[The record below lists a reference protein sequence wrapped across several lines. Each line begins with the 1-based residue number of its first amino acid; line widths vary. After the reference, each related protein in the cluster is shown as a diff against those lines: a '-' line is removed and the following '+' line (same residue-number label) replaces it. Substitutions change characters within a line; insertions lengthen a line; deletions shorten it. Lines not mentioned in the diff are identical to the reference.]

1 MKTKSFIGAFV
12 LFALMGAMILVSAPH
27 MAITTVRWLGVAALF
42 IYGWACRSNTIW
54 IMVCLVAGVCLG
66 HDFPAIGQ
74 HGRLP
79 SMIFIRLVK
88 CIIAPLLFAM
98 LVRGI
103 AQQSDIKRTGRM
115 ALKAIIY
122 FEVVSTIALVLG
134 LAAINISKA
143 GLGVNLGG
151 AHEEK
156 VQLTKVSGQ
165 EVVLNAF
172 PENIAKA
179 VAEGKVLQV
188 IIFSLLFGLGLALSP
203 EEKRKPL
210 LDFCEAVAQ
219 TMFKF
224 TKIVMYFAP
233 IAVGGAM
240 AYTISHMGFSVLYN
254 LGKLLTTLYVALIV
268 FVIFVLLPIV
278 LIYRLPLRRLI
289 KVAAEPCTIAFATT
303 SSEAAMPTALKNLE
317 EFGVSRRVCAFVY
330 PLGMSFN
337 QDGASIYQSL
347 AVVFVAQTSGIH
359 MSWGTQ
365 LMLLFTLMIM
375 SKGMAG
381 VPRGSLIYVMAASVQ
396 FGLPLEPIFMILGI
410 DELMDMPRTAVNV
423 LGNCVATTV
432 VAKSEND
439 FHLTAETEPAALTA
453 TLTSQSGR

>member
-1 MKTKSFIGAFV
+1 M
-12 LFALMGAMILVSAPH
+12 
-27 MAITTVRWLGVAALF
+27 
-42 IYGWACRSNTIW
+42 
-54 IMVCLVAGVCLG
+54 
-66 HDFPAIGQ
+66 
-74 HGRLP
+74 
-79 SMIFIRLVK
+79 
-88 CIIAPLLFAM
+88 
-98 LVRGI
+98 
-103 AQQSDIKRTGRM
+103 
-115 ALKAIIY
+115 
-122 FEVVSTIALVLG
+122 
-134 LAAINISKA
+134 
-143 GLGVNLGG
+143 
-151 AHEEK
+151 
-156 VQLTKVSGQ
+156 
-165 EVVLNAF
+165 
-172 PENIAKA
+172 
-179 VAEGKVLQV
+179 
-188 IIFSLLFGLGLALSP
+188 
-203 EEKRKPL
+203 
-210 LDFCEAVAQ
+210 
-219 TMFKF
+219 
-224 TKIVMYFAP
+224 
-233 IAVGGAM
+233 
-240 AYTISHMGFSVLYN
+240 LYN

-365 LMLLFTLMIM
+365 LMLLFTLMLM